1 MNLGGIFRMTLPGR
15 RRKEMVEMGGKP
27 SQGTKKDMRL
37 TENKTMKP
45 KAAPRPAK
53 KK

>member
-1 MNLGGIFRMTLPGR
+1 MKLGGIFRMTLPGK
-15 RRKEMVEMGGKP
+15 RRKEMIVMGGKP

-37 TENKTMKP
+37 TENKTKP

>member
-1 MNLGGIFRMTLPGR
+1 MPGK

-27 SQGTKKDMRL
+27 SQQTKKDMRL